1 MPLVHAYKRMSSFGR
16 NRSLGQGLLSTVV
29 SGGGCNTL
37 SKMNRWSVGYGI
49 QNPNLQNYILLIAYR
64 WHGNLFFYRCSKG
77 YLGSCDNESNERHT
91 RIRAIK
97 YVRTFNMLVGM
108 ENVEQ

>member
-1 MPLVHAYKRMSSFGR
+1 MK
-16 NRSLGQGLLSTVV
+16 
-29 SGGGCNTL
+29 
-37 SKMNRWSVGYGI
+37 
-49 QNPNLQNYILLIAYR
+49 
-64 WHGNLFFYRCSKG
+64 
-77 YLGSCDNESNERHT
+77 SNARHK